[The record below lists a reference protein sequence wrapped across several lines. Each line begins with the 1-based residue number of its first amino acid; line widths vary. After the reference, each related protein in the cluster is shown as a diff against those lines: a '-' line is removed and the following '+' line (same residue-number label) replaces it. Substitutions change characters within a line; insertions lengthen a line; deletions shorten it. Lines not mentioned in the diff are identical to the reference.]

1 MNSFHAFFY
10 KNFLLFILLLINY
23 ACSSNNNDII
33 KPVEENIIINENQG
47 SILNPNST
55 GVFSFSIEG
64 FISNKTIN
72 VYYHIPNGD
81 IKSMPIL
88 MTFHGGSRNAN
99 NYRDYWIS
107 MANDSNFMVFAPEF
121 NSLDFS
127 SGDMYNLANV
137 FEDGDNPSKETLNE
151 KEEWTFSILD
161 PLFEY
166 IKNEVSG
173 TQETYNGWGHSAG
186 SQFLHRFILFMPDNK
201 LNIAVCSNA
210 GWYTVPESGIN
221 FPYGL
226 DNSGISSTTID
237 LAFSKKLYIHLA
249 ELDTN
254 PNAPSLRRNEMVDNQ
269 QGIER
274 RARGRY
280 FYNVSKK
287 ITNNK
292 QIEFNW
298 IKTDEVLN
306 VGHNASEM
314 AQDALRYLYPID

>member
-1 MNSFHAFFY
+1 
-10 KNFLLFILLLINY
+10 
-23 ACSSNNNDII
+23 
-33 KPVEENIIINENQG
+33 
-47 SILNPNST
+47 
-55 GVFSFSIEG
+55 
-64 FISNKTIN
+64 
-72 VYYHIPNGD
+72 
-81 IKSMPIL
+81 
-88 MTFHGGSRNAN
+88 
-99 NYRDYWIS
+99 
-107 MANDSNFMVFAPEF
+107 MANDYNFMVFAPEF

-127 SGDMYNLANV
+127 SGDMYNLANI

-287 ITNNK
+287 ILV
-292 QIEFNW
+292 I
-298 IKTDEVLN
+298 
-306 VGHNASEM
+306 
-314 AQDALRYLYPID
+314 

>member
-1 MNSFHAFFY
+1 MNSFHASFY
-10 KNFLLFILLLINY
+10 QNFLLFIFLLINY
-23 ACSSNNNDII
+23 SCSNNNDDN
-33 KPVEENIIINENQG
+33 KSVKENIIVNENQG
-47 SILNPNST
+47 SILSSNST
-55 GVFSFSIEG
+55 GVFSFSFEG

-88 MTFHGGSRNAN
+88 MSFHGGLRNAN
-99 NYRDYWIS
+99 SYRDYWIS

-166 IKNEVSG
+166 IKKEVSG

-201 LNIAVCSNA
+201 INIAVCSNA

-226 DNSGISSTTID
+226 DNSGISSATIS

-254 PNAPSLRRNEMVDNQ
+254 SNAPSLRRNEIVDNQ

-280 FYNVSKK
+280 FYNVSNK